1 MKICTGFVL
10 RNVVRIFFLTRR
22 LSHVDSFSHLF
33 TQQNIRDLFFEFRLS
48 LLRPTSLS
56 PKGGR
61 GGVRDSSWIE
71 IRDYYRIETKPLFFF
86 SELISQRERA
96 FVEGRNGRIPLNARR
111 VGLGSVSANGS
122 DRARERERVR
132 VFVCVCFQTI
142 LSGESIVSFYFTIK
156 MLSSSSVRR
165 FVRIVL
171 LPRGCR
177 NPHQLRLFSSE
188 KGGDE
193 ECSTTTCG
201 GDIKSFE
208 ERLEICKACEHG
220 KKPVYGYPTLCDECG
235 CSIQAKAFFETFHCP
250 IEKW

>member
-48 LLRPTSLS
+48 HWDRPPS
-56 PKGGR
+56 PPKAG

-122 DRARERERVR
+122 DRARER
-132 VFVCVCFQTI
+132 
-142 LSGESIVSFYFTIK
+142 
-156 MLSSSSVRR
+156 
-165 FVRIVL
+165 
-171 LPRGCR
+171 
-177 NPHQLRLFSSE
+177 
-188 KGGDE
+188 
-193 ECSTTTCG
+193 
-201 GDIKSFE
+201 
-208 ERLEICKACEHG
+208 
-220 KKPVYGYPTLCDECG
+220 
-235 CSIQAKAFFETFHCP
+235 
-250 IEKW
+250 